1 MSKRKCIWAVGVLGA
16 RVLTIYVRCCV
27 SFACCVICMD
37 ACCATPLHFFFL
49 FDRRHPQLKLTHP
62 QLTFE
67 QLGRTMGG
75 EWRAMSQQER
85 LPYIMHCEEDKRRYS
100 SEAAL
105 INTSVS
111 GQEYNKVGRGGGK
124 KRKKKKRRYNEA
136 LPKRSQSA
144 YLYFAQVTALVTLF
158 QIDSLHRVVTDTARW
173 APFLYCFTTA
183 ASSTDTG

>member
-1 MSKRKCIWAVGVLGA
+1 MLGWLCHPSA
-16 RVLTIYVRCCV
+16 L
-27 SFACCVICMD
+27 
-37 ACCATPLHFFFL
+37 FFL